1 MKRISAVLLLAA
13 LGLFLQPA
21 AHADDAAAER
31 TLASKLIDLTG
42 GKDNMKAGFDAVI
55 GNVIDNMQQH
65 GMPQQGVDELKAAV
79 DKWYS
84 ANINFEDV
92 RPKMIDA
99 YVAHFSAD
107 DLKAMLAFYQSPVG
121 QKAIKNM
128 PDVLRAGAMA
138 EQDYTKSKIPS
149 LNAELT
155 PILVKYRDQMEPSG
169 AGAAPTT
176 GGGGDQGMPPAPAPG
191 GDTGAPGAPA
201 PMPPQ

>member
-1 MKRISAVLLLAA
+1 MKRFSAVLLLAA
-13 LGLFLQPA
+13 FGLLIQPA
-21 AHADDAAAER
+21 ARADDASER
-31 TLASKLIDLTG
+31 TVASKLIDLTG

-79 DKWYS
+79 DKWYA

-92 RPKMIDA
+92 RSKMVDA
-99 YVAHFSAD
+99 YVAHFSED

-169 AGAAPTT
+169 SGAAPTS
-176 GGGGDQGMPPAPAPG
+176 GGEPGGGMPPAPAPG
-191 GDTGAPGAPA
+191 DSGAPAPA
-201 PMPPQ
+201 PMPGQ

>member
-1 MKRISAVLLLAA
+1 MKRFTAVIFLAA
-13 LGLFLQPA
+13 IGMLIQPA
-21 AHADDAAAER
+21 AFADDASAR

-55 GNVIDNMQQH
+55 NNVIDNMQAH

-79 DKWYS
+79 DKWYT
-84 ANINFEDV
+84 ANINFEEV

-99 YVAHFSAD
+99 YVAHFSED
-107 DLKAMLAFYQSPVG
+107 DMKGMLAFYQSAIG

-169 AGAAPTT
+169 SGAAPSS
-176 GGGGDQGMPPAPAPG
+176 GGDS
-191 GDTGAPGAPA
+191 GAPGAPA
-201 PMPPQ
+201 PMPGGPGQ

>member
-1 MKRISAVLLLAA
+1 MKRFTAVIFLAA
-13 LGLFLQPA
+13 IGMLIQPA
-21 AHADDAAAER
+21 AFADDASAR

-55 GNVIDNMQQH
+55 NNVIDNMQAH

-79 DKWYS
+79 DKWYT
-84 ANINFEDV
+84 ANINFEEV

-99 YVAHFSAD
+99 YVAHFSED
-107 DLKAMLAFYQSPVG
+107 DMKGMLAFYQSAIG

-169 AGAAPTT
+169 SGAAPSS
-176 GGGGDQGMPPAPAPG
+176 GGGDSGAPG
-191 GDTGAPGAPA
+191 GAPA
-201 PMPPQ
+201 PMPGGPGQ